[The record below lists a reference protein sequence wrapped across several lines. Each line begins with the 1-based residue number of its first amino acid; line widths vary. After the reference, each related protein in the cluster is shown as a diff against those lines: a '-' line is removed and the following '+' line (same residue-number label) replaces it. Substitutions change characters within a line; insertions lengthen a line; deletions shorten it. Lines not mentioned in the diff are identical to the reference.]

1 MSDDDPYLYPGT
13 KTLRNRLGI
22 RSDAELAVAERAM
35 VTQRIAEGV
44 PPGDFDLAHLCA
56 IHRHLFQD
64 VYDWAGKVRTVELGK
79 GGSGFMPRQFIE
91 NGMRDVHR
99 RITEG
104 RYLSGLS
111 GTDFATQVGPIIG
124 DVNHAHPFREGKGRT
139 QLQYL
144 KLLAEGA
151 GHALDLRKLEA
162 ERWIEASRQANRG
175 NYEPMSGCIVGAI
188 ADPQR
193 QRDGDGRKEQ
203 LKVRQE
209 RTRGDAGRDDPERE
223 R

>member
-13 KTLRNRLGI
+13 KTLRNKLAI
-22 RSDAELAVAERAM
+22 RSATELEVAERAL

-44 PPGDFDLAHLCA
+44 PPGDFDLGHLCA

-64 VYDWAGKVRTVELGK
+64 VYDWAGEVRTVELGK

-104 RYLSGLS
+104 RYLRGLS
-111 GTDFATQVGPIIG
+111 GADFAAQVGPLIG
-124 DVNHAHPFREGKGRT
+124 DVNHAHPFREGNGRT

-144 KLLAEGA
+144 KQLAEGA
-151 GHALDLRKLEA
+151 GHALDLRRIEA
-162 ERWIEASRQANRG
+162 ERWIEASREANRG
-175 NYEPMSGCIVGAI
+175 NYQPMSGCI
-188 ADPQR
+188 ADTITEPQR
-193 QRDGDGRKEQ
+193 QRDDGRKEQ
-203 LKVRQE
+203 LQARLDRARVR
-209 RTRGDAGRDDPERE
+209 GRDDREQER
-223 R
+223 